1 LAVRLLPVRGGREMV
16 EERGRQGIGSQER
29 WIASLVMVGN

>member
-1 LAVRLLPVRGGREMV
+1 LVVRLLPVRGGREM

-29 WIASLVMVGN
+29 RFVSFVMVGN